1 MCTYSTSH
9 FGLVTCVS
17 GYWTEEVQQT
27 VHGVPLSPIFG
38 MEGKIFADLKHS
50 RNPSSGVSVKK
61 KKNKKKGKTP
71 KPSSVPGLPKCPAQR
86 EDHGMG

>member
-61 KKNKKKGKTP
+61 KKRI
-71 KPSSVPGLPKCPAQR
+71 R
-86 EDHGMG
+86 ERGRPP